1 MQSTNP
7 PNKEQTSQVLI
18 RIYQEL
24 LAHYGPRNWWPS
36 RSGDPWEIM
45 LGAVLVQRTSWTN
58 VERSLDRIEAAWGRA
73 GLADPEKL
81 LAATEVELAAL
92 IRPSGHYNS
101 KPRKLRNLARFVID
115 AGGVKSLATSQV
127 STLEL
132 RAALLSLW
140 GIGPET
146 ADAILLYA
154 LGRPIFVADAYALT
168 LASRWGLLPTD
179 ATYDEIQALFMDN
192 LPHEKE
198 LFGEYHALIV
208 EHGKQTCKPRP
219 HCHICSLNRPLLV
232 GVDLEREVGWQ
243 CPKNNV
249 AREARG

>member
-1 MQSTNP
+1 ML
-7 PNKEQTSQVLI
+7 NKEQTSQILI
-18 RIYQEL
+18 SIYQEL
-24 LAHYGPRNWWPS
+24 LAHYGPQNWWPS
-36 RSGDPWEIM
+36 RSGDPWEVM
-45 LGAVLVQRTSWTN
+45 LGAALVQRTSWVN
-58 VERSLDRIEAAWGRA
+58 VERSLDRIVAAWGLA

-81 LAATEVELAAL
+81 LAATEEELASL

-115 AGGVKSLATSQV
+115 AGGVNSLATSQV

-154 LGRPIFVADAYALT
+154 LGRPIFVADAYALR
-168 LASRWGLLPTD
+168 LVSRWGLLPPN
-179 ATYDEIQALFMDN
+179 ATYNEIQTLFMDN
-192 LPHEKE
+192 LPHDAA

-208 EHGKQTCKPRP
+208 EHGRQTCRHRP
-219 HCHICSLNRPLLV
+219 HCHICPLNRQLLV
-232 GVDLEREVGWQ
+232 GVDLGREVVWQ

-249 AREARG
+249 TQEVRG